1 MNITST
7 ENRKDESLTVPREFC
22 ILGPRKL
29 QNELIS
35 YYLTQEIG
43 ARCLVCDSIHQVVV
57 DASSDEHARLIVV
70 DCEGTA
76 PEELLLE
83 LEACP
88 EEVLSRVNLI
98 LVNVARGLGFEE
110 NLIWKGVRGFLYEG
124 DPLDW
129 LKEGVRA
136 VLEGEVWL
144 PRKMFLKC
152 LLEGRTKDYPYN
164 EKISSLT
171 AREAEVLALVATWA
185 SNQEIAERLCI
196 SSHTV
201 KSHLYNIFKKINVP
215 NRRQAAGWALKNL
228 KSITSR
234 Q

>member
-1 MNITST
+1 MG
-7 ENRKDESLTVPREFC
+7 ESPMTPLEFY

-35 YYLTQEIG
+35 YYLAREIG
-43 ARCLVCDSIHQVVV
+43 ARCLVCESIHQVVV
-57 DASSDEHARLIVV
+57 DTASDEQARLFVL
-70 DCEGTA
+70 DCQETA
-76 PEELLLE
+76 PEELLIE

-88 EEVLSRVNLI
+88 AEALSRVNFILI
-98 LVNVARGLGFEE
+98 NVARGLGFEE
-110 NLIWKGVRGFLYEG
+110 KLIWKGVRGFLYEE

-136 VLEGEVWL
+136 VLDGEIWL

-152 LLEGRTKDYPYN
+152 LLEGRTSDYSYK
-164 EKISSLT
+164 EHISSLT
-171 AREAEVLALVATWA
+171 GREAEVLALVATWA

-201 KSHLYNIFKKINVP
+201 KTHLYNIFKKIDVSD
-215 NRRQAAGWALKNL
+215 RRQAALWALKNL
-228 KSITSR
+228 AP
-234 Q
+234 QQNVY